1 MLPNTDTLLN
11 GRPML
16 LPPMNSTK
24 FALVFSGWI
33 ACCLLCLQPAWSQS
47 LDGVWEITTL
57 IDNGRVIEPAIVQR
71 DYVADGKLMIRGPQA
86 QLLMPT
92 TRQLRQIPL
101 AVDAKQSPPKINVAL
116 TPTSGAHGIYLVTGN
131 IAVICLATHAKPL
144 PTSLASTPGS
154 ENLLLTLQRVPPPSP
169 ASAVPVAAPVAPV
182 APAPQKEYTDEEL
195 RKLLTGSWG
204 HQDKT
209 TTRMTTLN
217 SDGSMSST
225 TTWTDKFKRIFHSDV
240 RSSGSWKVQNGVVI
254 ATITTSTDKNL
265 RGQVFSYRIRSITD
279 RELQAIDQNG
289 ALRQEWKTP
298 R

>member
-1 MLPNTDTLLN
+1 MQFSPLNSMKFTLL
-11 GRPML
+11 
-16 LPPMNSTK
+16 
-24 FALVFSGWI
+24 LVSFFG
-33 ACCLLCLQPAWSQS
+33 CCLLGLQPAWSQS
-47 LDGVWEITTL
+47 LEGVWEITTL
-57 IDNGRVIEPAIVQR
+57 IDNGRVIEPAVVQR

-92 TRQLRQIPL
+92 TRQLRQIPF
-101 AVDAKQSPPKINVAL
+101 AVDAKQSPPTVNVAL

-154 ENLLLTLQRVPPPSP
+154 ENLMLTLQRVPPPQP
-169 ASAVPVAAPVAPV
+169 ASAVPAGAPVAPV
-182 APAPQKEYTDEEL
+182 APAPLKEYSDEEL
-195 RKLLTGSWG
+195 RKLLTGNWG
-204 HQDKT
+204 HQDKKS
-209 TTRMTTLN
+209 TRMTTLN

-289 ALRQEWKTP
+289 ALRMEWKTP